1 MRVTKE
7 KLNLE
12 EGLTKE
18 WLITNGIGGYSSSSI
33 IGANTRKYHGLL
45 VAPITPPARRYLILS
60 KVDEAIEIDGKS
72 YGLYTNVGS
81 EYTSQGFK
89 YLESFEKEFVPIFKY
104 KVDDVDI
111 TKVICMDYGKNTVGV
126 YYKIKTANSPCKLT
140 LAPIVNFR
148 DFHTMNTN
156 HNFKIKQ
163 DIKGNKVKL
172 VIDNI
177 IAHPV
182 YIKISEGEYIK
193 HDNDTFK
200 NMFYIEEQKRGFYP
214 EEDHIVPGVFDVEIE
229 SGIEKEVSFICSF
242 EENIDEINVK
252 DLISNEIVRQN
263 ELYNKSFLIDNK
275 TTKKTKKQLK
285 DEELIKTFITAT
297 DNFVVNRP
305 SFGLHTLIAGY
316 PWFLDWGR
324 DSLISFEGLLL
335 VTKRYDIAKEVL
347 LTMVRDIKYGLVP
360 NGYSGFD
367 NRPLY
372 NSADASLL
380 LFEAV
385 QKYINYTSDI
395 DFVKDN
401 LYDKLKDIIENYQKG
416 IDVDDNNIYLDVDNL
431 LVSGTEQTQNTW
443 MDAKYDNIAV
453 TPRNGKVV
461 EINALWYNANKIMED
476 LVIKIEGKSKA
487 KKYAEL
493 AKNCKISFN
502 NKFYNKR
509 RKCLYDVLGDSKIRP
524 NQLFAMSL
532 TYPVIDVNSEEAE
545 NIINVVEK
553 KLLNN
558 YGLKSL
564 AKGEEN
570 YVEIYEGN
578 PEQRD
583 KSYHQGITWVWLLG
597 LYYNC
602 LKNMKEACKAKIKKQ
617 DLEDKIEK
625 FISKTKKTFGIEIY
639 ENGCLGSISELY
651 DSNKPY
657 LPKGAFA
664 QGWSVAEVFR
674 IILGK

>member
-602 LKNMKEACKAKIKKQ
+602 LKNMKEACKAK
-617 DLEDKIEK
+617 
-625 FISKTKKTFGIEIY
+625 TKKTFGIEIY